1 MLRRR
6 TLVTL
11 AVLVCCASV
20 ALAQRGFGGFGGR
33 WVPFSI
39 QPNAKYDGR
48 FTFVRVKYE
57 TAPGGYWWRGLP
69 SWAHGYP
76 LAEQNL
82 MKIMNELSNFRPHIA
97 EDNVYALDDP
107 DLYRYPIVYMTE
119 GGFWAMTDEDAKG
132 LRAYLLKGGFA
143 IFDDFRDDFRGAG
156 WDHFEEN
163 MHRVLPEAKIVDMA
177 ATHQI
182 FHSFFEINSF
192 DIIPQYYD
200 RGKPVLRGIFED
212 NDPSKRLLAIVNY
225 APNQSQCYLRLPF
238 TDLEGSQWRL
248 RDQLETIVH
257 ERAGGE
263 LQARGLYLDM
273 SPWQTAVFALTRQ
286 AS

>member
-1 MLRRR
+1 MFVTDLRTALSSIRRR
-6 TLVTL
+6 GGIVAVAAL
-11 AVLVCCASV
+11 AVF
-20 ALAQRGFGGFGGR
+20 ALAVAASAQRFFPGEGGHEPDVR
-33 WVPFSI
+33 NIP
-39 QPNAKYDGR
+39 YDGR
-48 FTFVRVKYE
+48 FTFARARYT
-57 TAPGGYWWRGLP
+57 TAPGGWYYRGLP
-69 SWAHGYP
+69 AWAHGYP
-76 LAEQNL
+76 NAEHNL

-177 ATHQI
+177 PTHQI

-212 NDPSKRLLAIVNY
+212 NDPSKRLLAIVNFNTDV
-225 APNQSQCYLRLPF
+225 AEFWEFSSTGFRPIDESNQAYKL
-238 TDLEGSQWRL
+238 GVNY
-248 RDQLETIVH
+248 IIY
-257 ERAGGE
+257 
-263 LQARGLYLDM
+263 GL
-273 SPWQTAVFALTRQ
+273 TH
-286 AS
+286 